1 MNYFR
6 KALMGIFTAS
16 INAAKATWRNVIQI
30 NGAGAQYAP
39 STEAHSG

>member
-30 NGAGAQYAP
+30 NEAGARYAS
-39 STEAHSG
+39 STEALSG